1 MDTAQREPV
10 IELYGMGD
18 DLRREPMAF
27 VANGRGVQVH
37 LLYPVLTIRYC
48 DIAGAVYL
56 RF

>member
-1 MDTAQREPV
+1 
-10 IELYGMGD
+10 
-18 DLRREPMAF
+18 MAF